1 MHLLLDTH
9 ILLWC
14 LQDSLRLSKKVRTQI
29 LAAPMVYVSS
39 VSIWEISIKVGIGKL
54 NLDLGELVN
63 QMAQTG
69 LQELRISHA
78 HAAAVLRLPYLH
90 KDPFDRMLVAQAVS
104 ESLRL
109 LTADRLLASYSPL
122 VEVI

>member
-1 MHLLLDTH
+1 
-9 ILLWC
+9 
-14 LQDSLRLSKKVRTQI
+14 
-29 LAAPMVYVSS
+29 MVYVSS

-54 NLDLGELVN
+54 NLDLDTLVD

-69 LQELRISHA
+69 LEELRISHA
-78 HAAAVLRLPYLH
+78 HAATVLRLPYLH